1 MKFTKIVTVLALSAA
16 VSTAAMAQEKGSAT
30 KAAAYLTK
38 GEIDQA
44 KTEIEN
50 AVGYEK
56 YKLESKGKPVVV
68 KEKTLE
74 VQGDVYS
81 TIARGEDT
89 PAEEIPT
96 DIEKAMAAYEEI
108 KTRKEESGKETSIY
122 KAVWNDQGLDM
133 ASGQIKPSKV
143 DDLWGHFFN
152 IGAEAFNDQDYNK
165 AMNNFKLALLVK
177 SDTTTGKYGFYA
189 AALAEDEAVDEE
201 AAEIRKTTIMFINKL
216 FEMDYHDP
224 QQYYSLLGYA
234 AEDAEPAEMRIDELK
249 YEIRDA
255 EGVIEKSTKTKE
267 QSAERYEYYTKGA
280 GRKYGSARQKAA
292 QAKTEVDEAEAELAK
307 ANATLESASKET
319 KELEAKTIEVYEEC
333 LQIAIKGAEN
343 NPGNPTLTSQMVSYY
358 VKLDKLDD
366 AIASVKAA
374 IAKDPSDEG
383 MNFNLAVLYDQA
395 SEKSR
400 SKGDEAKADEL
411 FNLAADQYKAV
422 LEINPESKNGLFN
435 LGALYYNK
443 AASYNKELQDL
454 PMKGM
459 NYADPTKAEELKGK
473 MMEYAKMAAPYA
485 EKVSEIAPDESKYLV
500 LLSRIYYM
508 TKENDKLEAVN
519 KKLEA
524 ME

>member
-1 MKFTKIVTVLALSAA
+1 MKFTKIITVLALSAA
-16 VSTAAMAQEKGSAT
+16 FSTAAMAQEKGSAT
-30 KAAAYLTK
+30 KAASYLAK
-38 GEIDQA
+38 GEVDQA

-56 YKLESKGKPVVV
+56 FKLESKGKPVVV

-74 VQGDVYS
+74 IQGDVYS
-81 TIARGEDT
+81 FIARSADT

-96 DIEKAMAAYEEI
+96 DIEKAMGAFDEI
-108 KTRKEESGKETSIY
+108 KARKEESGKESASY
-122 KAVWNDQGLDM
+122 KAVWDNQGVDI
-133 ASGQIKPSKV
+133 ATGQIKPSKV

-152 IGAEAFNDQDYNK
+152 IGAEAFNEQDYNK
-165 AMNNFKLALLVK
+165 AMNSFKLALLVK
-177 SDTTTGKYGFYA
+177 GDTTTGKYGFYA
-189 AALAEDEAVDEE
+189 SALAEDEAADEDV
-201 AAEIRKTTIMFINKL
+201 AEIRKTTMMFINKL

-224 QQYYSLLGYA
+224 QQYFALLRYA
-234 AEDAEPAEMRIDELK
+234 QADAEPAEMRIDELK

-255 EGVIEKSTKTKE
+255 ETVIEKATKTAE
-267 QSAERYEYYTKGA
+267 QSGERYEYYTKGA

-292 QAKTEVDEAEAELAK
+292 QAKAEVDEATAELNK
-307 ANATLESASKET
+307 AQATLDAANKET
-319 KELEAKTIEVYEEC
+319 KELEAKTMEVYEEC
-333 LQIAIKGAEN
+333 LAITTKGVKN
-343 NPGNPTLTSQMVSYY
+343 NPGNPSLTSQMVSYY
-358 VKLDKLDD
+358 VKLDKLDE
-366 AIASVKAA
+366 AIASVKEA

-395 SEKSR
+395 SEKAR
-400 SKGDEAKADEL
+400 SNDDDAKADEY

-435 LGALYYNK
+435 LGALYYNR
-443 AASYNKELQDL
+443 AAAFNKDLQDL

-459 NYADPTKAEELKGK
+459 NYEDPAKAEELKGK
-473 MMEYAKMAAPYA
+473 MMEYAKLAAPAA
-485 EKVSEIAPDESKYLV
+485 EKVSELAPDESKYLV

>member
-1 MKFTKIVTVLALSAA
+1 MKFTKIITVLALSAA
-16 VSTAAMAQEKGSAT
+16 FSTAAMAQEKGSAT
-30 KAAAYLTK
+30 KAASYLAK

-74 VQGDVYS
+74 IQGDVYS
-81 TIARGEDT
+81 TIARGEAT
-89 PAEEIPT
+89 PTEEIPT
-96 DIEKAMAAYEEI
+96 DIEKAMAAFNEI
-108 KTRKEESGKETSIY
+108 KARKEESGKESASY
-122 KAVWNDQGLDM
+122 KSVWDNQGVDM
-133 ASGQIKPSKV
+133 ATGQIKPSKV

-165 AMNNFKLALLVK
+165 AMENFKLALSVK

-189 AALAEDEAVDEE
+189 SALAEDEASDEE
-201 AAEIRKTTIMFINKL
+201 APEIRKTTKMFINTL

-224 QQYYSLLGYA
+224 QQYFSLLRYA

-255 EGVIEKSTKTKE
+255 ETVISKSNKTIE
-267 QSAERYEYYTKGA
+267 QSSERYEYFTKGG
-280 GRKYGSARQKAA
+280 GRKYRTASQKAA
-292 QAKTEVDEAEAELAK
+292 QAKTEVDEATAELNK
-307 ANATLESASKET
+307 AQATLDAANKET
-319 KELEAKTIEVYEEC
+319 KELEAKTMKVYEEC
-333 LQIAIKGAEN
+333 LQIAIKGSEN

-358 VKLDKLDD
+358 VKLDKLDE
-366 AIASVKAA
+366 AIASVKEA

-395 SEKSR
+395 SEKAR
-400 SKGDEAKADEL
+400 SKDDNAKADEY
-411 FNLAADQYKAV
+411 FELAAKQYKAV
-422 LEINPESKNGLFN
+422 IEINPESKNGLFN
-435 LGALYYNK
+435 LGALYYNR
-443 AASYNKELQDL
+443 AAAFNKDLQDL

-459 NYADPTKAEELKGK
+459 NYEDPAKAEELKGK
-473 MMEYAKMAAPYA
+473 MMEYAKLAVPSS
-485 EKVSEIAPDESKYLV
+485 EKVAELSPDESKYLV

-508 TKENDKLEAVN
+508 TKDNDKLEAVN

>member
-1 MKFTKIVTVLALSAA
+1 MKFTKIITVLALSAA
-16 VSTAAMAQEKGSAT
+16 ISSAAMAQEKGSAT
-30 KAAAYLTK
+30 KAATYLSK

-44 KTEIEN
+44 KNEIEN

-81 TIARGEDT
+81 TIARGEAT

-108 KTRKEESGKETSIY
+108 KAQKEESGKESATY
-122 KAVWNDQGLDM
+122 KAVWNDQGIDI
-133 ASGQIKPSKV
+133 ATGQIKPSKV

-152 IGAEAFNDQDYNK
+152 IGAEAFNEQDYSK

-177 SDTTTGKYGFYA
+177 NDTTTGKYGFYA
-189 AALAEDEAVDEE
+189 SALAEDEAVEEE
-201 AAEIRKTTIMFINKL
+201 APEVRKTTMMFINKL

-224 QQYYSLLGYA
+224 QQYYSLLRYA
-234 AEDAEPAEMRIDELK
+234 AEDAEPAEMRIDELA

-255 EGVIEKSTKTKE
+255 ETVIAKSGKTIE
-267 QSAERYEYYTKGA
+267 QSSERYEYYTKGA
-280 GRKYGSARQKAA
+280 GRKYGSARQKAS
-292 QAKTEVDEAEAELAK
+292 QAKSEVDEATAEKEK
-307 ANATLESASKET
+307 AEATLSSATKET
-319 KELEAKTIEVYEEC
+319 EELKAKTMAVYEEC
-333 LQIAIKGAEN
+333 LQIAVKGAEN

-358 VKLDKLDD
+358 VKLNKLDE
-366 AIASVKAA
+366 AITSVKAA

-383 MNFNLAVLYDQA
+383 MSFNLAVLYDQA
-395 SEKSR
+395 SEKAR
-400 SKGDEAKADEL
+400 SNDEDATADEY

-422 LEINPESKNGLFN
+422 LEINSDSKNGLFN
-435 LGALYYNK
+435 LGALYYNR
-443 AASYNKELQDL
+443 AAAFNKDLQDL
-454 PMKGM
+454 PMNGM
-459 NYADPTKAEELKGK
+459 NYKDPAQAEEFKGK
-473 MMEYAKMAAPYA
+473 VMEYAKMAAPYS
-485 EKVSEIAPDESKYLV
+485 EKVSELAPDESKYLV